1 MASSFLGLYVQR
13 DAIQLAQ
20 KSLDI
25 TGNNISNINSEGY
38 TRQRLDVCAVARNGG
53 SLGYNTK
60 TQLAG
65 QGADAVGVT
74 QIRDKLLDTKVRK
87 YNAELCDIGSKTTI
101 LSDIEDILD
110 DVENSDTGLSAIL
123 GNWKATFQSFH
134 ATSADRTD
142 LANIAKNA
150 AESVI
155 NVMKNFETRINDVE
169 LTAKNDLDCTNTRI
183 NAILKDMAGIN
194 KQIEDSYVQM
204 NDVYTTKE
212 DYLAD
217 LDYGPLE
224 LKDQFNAL
232 ADELS
237 QYLNITVTE
246 TKTGSY
252 TVELGD
258 KTLVQKDK
266 YAKTDIKFTYDKP
279 DEITSP
285 DGTTRLMRGFEKLPD
300 RNEKGQVLS
309 GIIPKGTKI
318 YDADGNFTGLKA
330 DGNGGYVD
338 EEGNETVVFTYGKNV
353 VYYDHSGNYING
365 NAPYG
370 TQIYD
375 YEGNSTGVYAD
386 GIGGFVDY
394 RGRPA
399 TVYTCE
405 EGTKLYDE
413 DGTPISGRVS
423 AGIELYAP
431 DKSSTGLFTD
441 GKGGY
446 VDKYGRKA
454 IVYTYEAEPSFYD
467 SNGNKITNPGDVN
480 DGAVVFDRAGNRI
493 KVNGSFDGEC
503 IQYTFSELYISSANT
518 ARGWDKARREL
529 TPEIKDA
536 GFGDMINKINSLLE
550 SSDVEEAY
558 RLEKEIIA
566 AAKKAGVEYNPVFL
580 ENFKDPEKA
589 PEYVISVFEE
599 TDRLTGGSVKGLFDM
614 FNGEG
619 VYAGLSGND
628 YKGIKYYQE
637 TVRSLATSLEREFNG
652 IFAEYNANNPDDTF
666 EMFSFDGIKTVG
678 NMKIAD
684 TWANNPLRCVHPE
697 GTEKGDYNYDE
708 LSNKYL
714 NKILS
719 VFQKKND
726 FGTEPLTFTFE
737 EFVTNYGNTIGSQL
751 EYELSNFDS
760 TTTMYNSVC
769 EAREEVMGVSMG
781 EEGVNMM
788 NYQKWYNAISRMI
801 TAMDQCLDKLI
812 NNTGVVGL

>member
-123 GNWKATFQSFH
+123 GNWKASFQSFH
-134 ATSADRTD
+134 ATGADRTD
-142 LANIAKNA
+142 LANIAMNA
-150 AESVI
+150 ANSVL

-169 LTAKNDLDCTNTRI
+169 LSTKNDLDSTNTRI

-212 DYLAD
+212 GYFAD
-217 LDYGPLE
+217 VDYGPLE

-266 YAKTDIKFTYDKP
+266 YAKTDIKFTFDKP

-285 DGTTRLMRGFEKLPD
+285 DGTTRFMRGFEKLPD
-300 RNEKGQVLS
+300 RDENGNVLS
-309 GIIPKGTKI
+309 GTPSAGTKI

-338 EEGNETVVFTYGKNV
+338 EEGNETVVYLYGESKFFDRDGNEIKN
-353 VYYDHSGNYING
+353 
-365 NAPYG
+365 
-370 TQIYD
+370 
-375 YEGNSTGVYAD
+375 
-386 GIGGFVDY
+386 
-394 RGRPA
+394 
-399 TVYTCE
+399 
-405 EGTKLYDE
+405 L
-413 DGTPISGRVS
+413 
-423 AGIELYAP
+423 
-431 DKSSTGLFTD
+431 
-441 GKGGY
+441 
-446 VDKYGRKA
+446 
-454 IVYTYEAEPSFYD
+454 
-467 SNGNKITNPGDVN
+467 GDVN
-480 DGAVVFDRAGNRI
+480 DGAVVYDESGNQI

-503 IQYTFSELYISSANT
+503 IPYTFSELYVSSVNT
-518 ARGWDKARREL
+518 ARGWEKARREL
-529 TPEIKDA
+529 TPEIEDA
-536 GFGDMINKINSLLE
+536 GFGSMINKLNSLLE

-558 RLEKEIIA
+558 RFEKDIMA
-566 AAKKAGVEYNPVFL
+566 AARNAGVEYKPIFL
-580 ENFKDPEKA
+580 ENIENPEDA
-589 PEYVISVFEE
+589 PEYAISISEE
-599 TDRLTGGSVKGLFDM
+599 TDRMTGGSVKGLFDM

-619 VYAGLSGND
+619 VYAGLKGND

-637 TVRSLATSLEREFNG
+637 TIRSLATAMEREFNG
-652 IFAEYNANNPDDTF
+652 IFAEYNEANPDDTF

-684 TWANNPLRCVHPE
+684 SWANNPLRCVHPE
-697 GTEKGDYNYDE
+697 GTEEGDYNYDE
-708 LSNKYL
+708 LSNEYL

-719 VFQKKND
+719 VFQKKTD
-726 FGTEPLTFTFE
+726 FGTEPLTYSFE

-760 TTTMYNSVC
+760 TSTMYNSVC
-769 EAREEVMGVSMG
+769 EAREEVMGVSMD

-812 NNTGVVGL
+812 NGTGVVGL

>member
-110 DVENSDTGLSAIL
+110 DVENSETGLSAIL

-212 DYLAD
+212 GYFAD
-217 LDYGPLE
+217 VDYGPLE

-300 RNEKGQVLS
+300 RDEKGNVLS
-309 GIIPKGTKI
+309 GTIPKGTKI
-318 YDADGNFTGLKA
+318 YDADGNFSGLKA
-330 DGNGGYVD
+330 DGNGGYTD
-338 EEGNETVVFTYGKNV
+338 EEGNETVVYLYGESKFF
-353 VYYDHSGNYING
+353 DKDGNEI
-365 NAPYG
+365 
-370 TQIYD
+370 
-375 YEGNSTGVYAD
+375 
-386 GIGGFVDY
+386 
-394 RGRPA
+394 
-399 TVYTCE
+399 
-405 EGTKLYDE
+405 K
-413 DGTPISGRVS
+413 
-423 AGIELYAP
+423 
-431 DKSSTGLFTD
+431 
-441 GKGGY
+441 
-446 VDKYGRKA
+446 
-454 IVYTYEAEPSFYD
+454 
-467 SNGNKITNPGDVN
+467 NPGDVN
-480 DGAVVFDRAGNRI
+480 DGAVVFDENGNQI

-503 IQYTFSELYISSANT
+503 IPYTFSELYVSSANT
-518 ARGWDKARREL
+518 AKGWDKARREL
-529 TPEIKDA
+529 TPEIEEA

-558 RLEKEIIA
+558 RLEKDIMA
-566 AAKKAGVEYNPVFL
+566 AAEKAGVEYKPVFL
-580 ENFKDPEKA
+580 ENMDDPDNA
-589 PEYVISVFEE
+589 PEYAISVFEE

-619 VYAGLSGND
+619 VYAGLRGND

-637 TVRSLATSLEREFNG
+637 TVRSLATAIEREFNG
-652 IFAEYNANNPDDTF
+652 IFAEYNEANPDDTF

-697 GTEKGDYNYDE
+697 GTEEGDYNYDE
-708 LSNKYL
+708 LSNEYL

-769 EAREEVMGVSMG
+769 EAREEVMGVSMD

-812 NNTGVVGL
+812 NSTGVVGL